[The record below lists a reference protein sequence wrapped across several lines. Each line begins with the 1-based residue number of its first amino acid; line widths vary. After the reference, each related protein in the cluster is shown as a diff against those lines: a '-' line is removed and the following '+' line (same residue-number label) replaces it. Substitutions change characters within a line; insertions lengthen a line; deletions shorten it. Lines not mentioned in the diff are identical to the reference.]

1 MRYESFGANT
11 DFFAPDCV
19 ENPPRNTMNGGEE
32 RISLIREKEREKMA
46 VYVVGVFLQ
55 VKKNI
60 FPKENFSN
68 GDSRFFK
75 SY

>member
-1 MRYESFGANT
+1 MGYESFGANF

-55 VKKNI
+55 VKKKYI
-60 FPKENFSN
+60 PKRKF
-68 GDSRFFK
+68 
-75 SY
+75 